1 MKECFPVRYG
11 VLWHPFTER
20 LSTVSGYDFA
30 KADFNAVYRGGDLL
44 PGAAI
49 KSVPWDIGE
58 VQPAVVRL
66 EEAGRFR
73 GEVLDVGCGPGDN
86 AAFLAGRG
94 HRVTA
99 LDAASAVVEQAR
111 IRTRGFDITFVV
123 ADATVLEMFEGRFD
137 SVLDSA
143 LYHTLDPAGRRAYLA
158 ALHRATRPG
167 ALLGMLCFADVPGG
181 MPTPLAVS
189 EDDLRAGLHEAGW
202 EVTHL
207 SPDVYAGAAA
217 PMTTFFEKTGMR
229 PELDAKGRTRLPVWR
244 VHAQR
249 SAVAGSGS

>member
-1 MKECFPVRYG
+1 MTGFDY
-11 VLWHPFTER
+11 
-20 LSTVSGYDFA
+20 A
-30 KADFNAVYRGGDLL
+30 KADFNAVYAGGELL

-49 KSVPWDIGE
+49 RSVPWDIGE

-99 LDAASAVVEQAR
+99 VDAASIVVEQAR
-111 IRTRGFDITFVV
+111 TRTKGYDITFAV
-123 ADATVLEMFEGRFD
+123 ADATVLAGFEDRFD

-143 LYHTLDPAGRRAYLA
+143 LYHTLSAPDRRAYLA

-167 ALLGMLCFADVPGG
+167 ALLSMLCFADVPGG
-181 MPTPLAVS
+181 MPAPLAVS
-189 EDDLRAGLHEAGW
+189 ENDLRAGLAESGW
-202 EVTHL
+202 EVTEV
-207 SPDVYAGAAA
+207 SADEYAGAAA
-217 PMTTFFEKTGMR
+217 PMATFFERTGMR
-229 PELDAKGRTRLPVWR
+229 PELDGKGRTRLPVWR
-244 VHAQR
+244 ALAQR
-249 SAVAGSGS
+249 SSVTGPRS